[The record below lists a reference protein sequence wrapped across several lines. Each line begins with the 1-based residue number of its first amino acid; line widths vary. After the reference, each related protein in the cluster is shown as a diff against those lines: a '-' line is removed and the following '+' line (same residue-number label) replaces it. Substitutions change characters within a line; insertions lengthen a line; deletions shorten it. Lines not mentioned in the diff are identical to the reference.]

1 MKYGQSANHSMLSDR
16 DNSIHSVPLNETF
29 KSDSN
34 ALKAEN
40 EKLKQYLQDYEAQ
53 INDLESELRQLK

>member
-1 MKYGQSANHSMLSDR
+1 MKYGTSANQSMVSE
-16 DNSIHSVPLNETF
+16 SSSYKLNETF

-40 EKLKQYLQDYEAQ
+40 EKLKKYLQDYEAQ